1 MILIKVT
8 NKGSLHFLMNDGRV
22 GVSSTSGYVRINT
35 KQSNHFTGDKK
46 FYQINKIKK
55 NLITWRKGAYDRNLY
70 TYERVLIPN
79 PKKRYEYLLEFE
91 TKNCKDTNWNYH
103 DKVLQLT
110 YNNRNT

>member
-35 KQSNHFTGDKK
+35 KNTNHFTMDKK
-46 FYQINKIKK
+46 FYQINKVKK
-55 NLITWRKGAYDRNLY
+55 NLIEGKRDWYDRDLY
-70 TYERVLIPN
+70 SYERVLIPN

-91 TKNCKDTNWNYH
+91 NKNC
-103 DKVLQLT
+103 
-110 YNNRNT
+110 NN

>member
-35 KQSNHFTGDKK
+35 KQTNHFTMEKN
-46 FYQINKIKK
+46 FYQINKVKK
-55 NLITWRKGAYDRNLY
+55 NLIPEMKDWYDRELY

-79 PKKRYEYLLEFE
+79 PKKRYEFLLAFE
-91 TKNCKDTNWNYH
+91 NKNC
-103 DKVLQLT
+103 
-110 YNNRNT
+110 

>member
-35 KQSNHFTGDKK
+35 KQTNHFTMEKN
-46 FYQINKIKK
+46 FYQINKVKK
-55 NLITWRKGAYDRNLY
+55 ICVGRRDWYDRDLY
-70 TYERVLIPN
+70 NYERVLIPN

-91 TKNCKDTNWNYH
+91 SKNC
-103 DKVLQLT
+103 
-110 YNNRNT
+110 

>member
-22 GVSSTSGYVRINT
+22 GVSSPSGYVRINT
-35 KQSNHFTGDKK
+35 KQNNHFTMEKQ

-55 NLITWRKGAYDRNLY
+55 NLIEDKKGWYDRDLY
-70 TYERVLIPN
+70 SYERVLISN

-91 TKNCKDTNWNYH
+91 SKNC
-103 DKVLQLT
+103 
-110 YNNRNT
+110 

>member
-35 KQSNHFTGDKK
+35 KNTNHFTKDKK
-46 FYQINKIKK
+46 FYQINKVKRTICLKYRG
-55 NLITWRKGAYDRNLY
+55 WYDTDLY
-70 TYERVLIPN
+70 SYTRILIPN

-91 TKNCKDTNWNYH
+91 SNFLITKKSQF
-103 DKVLQLT
+103 KRKEL
-110 YNNRNT
+110 NNKLNKLNK

>member
-35 KQSNHFTGDKK
+35 KQTNHFTMEKQ
-46 FYQINKIKK
+46 FYQINKVKK
-55 NLITWRKGAYDRNLY
+55 INLNKIYPEMKKDWYDRDLY
-70 TYERVLIPN
+70 TYERILIPN

-91 TKNCKDTNWNYH
+91 NKNC
-103 DKVLQLT
+103 
-110 YNNRNT
+110 NN

>member
-35 KQSNHFTGDKK
+35 KSTNHFTMEKR
-46 FYQINKIKK
+46 FYQINKVKK
-55 NLITWRKGAYDRNLY
+55 ICVGRQDWYDRDLY
-70 TYERVLIPN
+70 NYERVLIPN

-91 TKNCKDTNWNYH
+91 SKNC
-103 DKVLQLT
+103 
-110 YNNRNT
+110 

>member
-8 NKGSLHFLMNDGRV
+8 NQGSFHFLMNDGRV

-35 KQSNHFTGDKK
+35 KNTNHFTMDKK
-46 FYQINKIKK
+46 FYQINKVKK
-55 NLITWRKGAYDRNLY
+55 INLNKIYPEMKKDWYDRDLY

-91 TKNCKDTNWNYH
+91 NKNC
-103 DKVLQLT
+103 
-110 YNNRNT
+110 NN

>member
-22 GVSSTSGYVRINT
+22 GVSSPSGYVRINT
-35 KQSNHFTGDKK
+35 KNTNHFTMDKK

-55 NLITWRKGAYDRNLY
+55 NLVGRQDWYDRDLY
-70 TYERVLIPN
+70 SYERVLIMN

-91 TKNCKDTNWNYH
+91 TKNCK
-103 DKVLQLT
+103 
-110 YNNRNT
+110 

>member
-35 KQSNHFTGDKK
+35 KQTNHFTMEKN
-46 FYQINKIKK
+46 FYQINKVKK
-55 NLITWRKGAYDRNLY
+55 ICVGRRDWYDRDLY
-70 TYERVLIPN
+70 SYERVLIPN

-91 TKNCKDTNWNYH
+91 SKNC
-103 DKVLQLT
+103 
-110 YNNRNT
+110 

>member
-35 KQSNHFTGDKK
+35 KSTNHFTGDKK
-46 FYQINKIKK
+46 FYQINKVKK
-55 NLITWRKGAYDRNLY
+55 NLIKGKRDWYDRDLY
-70 TYERVLIPN
+70 NYERVLIPN

-91 TKNCKDTNWNYH
+91 SKNC
-103 DKVLQLT
+103 
-110 YNNRNT
+110 

>member
-35 KQSNHFTGDKK
+35 KNTNHFTMDKK
-46 FYQINKIKK
+46 FYQINKVKK
-55 NLITWRKGAYDRNLY
+55 ICVGRQDWYDRDLY
-70 TYERVLIPN
+70 SYERVLIMN

-91 TKNCKDTNWNYH
+91 TKNC
-103 DKVLQLT
+103 
-110 YNNRNT
+110 